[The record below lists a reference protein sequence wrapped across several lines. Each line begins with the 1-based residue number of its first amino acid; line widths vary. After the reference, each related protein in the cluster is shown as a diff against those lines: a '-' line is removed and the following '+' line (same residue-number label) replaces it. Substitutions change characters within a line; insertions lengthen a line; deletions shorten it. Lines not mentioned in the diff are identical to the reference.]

1 MADPFSGAELAYP
14 VSFDLRLIYLLA
26 EGATIREDL
35 ERILAARG
43 VEWTL
48 MQGDAKPGAKYGR
61 FGVRL
66 TMENR
71 EQMYGTYEDIGGLP
85 YVKTAI

>member
-1 MADPFSGAELAYP
+1 MPDTIEGRELSFP
-14 VSFDLRLIYLLA
+14 VSFDLRIIYILA
-26 EGATIREDL
+26 EGGAMRVDL
-35 ERILAARG
+35 ERLLAARG

-61 FGVRL
+61 MGVRL
-66 TMENR
+66 TMTSR
-71 EQMYGTYEDIGGLP
+71 EQMYGTYEDIGKLP